1 MFSLNP
7 DGGSGE
13 SSSRSGSSWKV
24 PLKFFGNLFAS
35 FVAIRLLHVFWGDT
49 KEPRKA
55 IEN

>member
-13 SSSRSGSSWKV
+13 PSSGSGSSWKV
-24 PLKFFGNLFAS
+24 PLKFFGNLFAT

-49 KEPRKA
+49 KESHKA